1 MNETSVKRV
10 IKRQFNAIIDEEMKL
25 RRVLDMETNDE
36 HPEALFSGL
45 YTRVEQHL
53 DEINRLQ
60 NRIVLLQD
68 LVNQNERYGSS
79 LYRRAIRRRGLCIL

>member
-10 IKRQFNAIIDEEMKL
+10 IKRQFNAIIDEEMEL

-53 DEINRLQ
+53 DEIIRLQ

-68 LVNQNERYGSS
+68 LVNPE
-79 LYRRAIRRRGLCIL
+79 

>member
-1 MNETSVKRV
+1 MNQTSVKRV

-25 RRVLDMETNDE
+25 RRVLEMETNDE

-60 NRIVLLQD
+60 NRIVLLQSIT
-68 LVNQNERYGSS
+68 NPE
-79 LYRRAIRRRGLCIL
+79 

>member
-1 MNETSVKRV
+1 MNQTSVKRV

-25 RRVLDMETNDE
+25 RRVLEMETKYE

-45 YTRVEQHL
+45 YTRIEQHL

-68 LVNQNERYGSS
+68 LVNPE
-79 LYRRAIRRRGLCIL
+79 